1 MTKVMAF
8 GSFDLFHKGH
18 EDYFR
23 QAKELGDYLIVVVSR
38 ENNLRK
44 FKNRK
49 QWNPEEERLK
59 TVSKDKNVDKAILG
73 DKDDLLKVVVDEKP
87 DVLCIGFDQFIK
99 EDWLEEEL
107 KKRGL
112 KDFRIVRAKPYKADI
127 YKSSKLKK

>member
-1 MTKVMAF
+1 MIKVIAF

-38 ENNLRK
+38 ENNLNK
-44 FKNRK
+44 FKGRE
-49 QWNPEEERLK
+49 QWFSEDERLEI
-59 TVSKDKNVDKAILG
+59 VSKDRNVDKAVLG
-73 DKDDLLKVVVDEKP
+73 NKDDILKVVVDEKP

-112 KDFRIVRAKPYKADI
+112 KDFRIERAKPYKPEI